1 MIPKSQSQSL
11 RNPETKKSS
20 EGVKDELR
28 SRASESGSLNKNHY
42 STKTLEKLV
51 KEFVA
56 SSGGSTADIFEK
68 TVDLIE
74 ELTGNEVPEDLLDLL
89 SKNGKQVI
97 KSRGQARIP
106 NFKHKKFTKYYQN
119 LDVKMKSSNPETVQD
134 KILSALRQQLTASVL
149 GNKRLRQKA
158 NHLPAYQPVAKI
170 NKNTFQSYYKSKILK
185 MMKNARP
192 LPSQVQTKL
201 QQELQDSLADQL
213 ENVQAQL
220 QTNKE
225 REVNAKKK
233 LEQELMKSLKKQ
245 LKEVLPRK

>member
-1 MIPKSQSQSL
+1 VP
-11 RNPETKKSS
+11 
-20 EGVKDELR
+20 V
-28 SRASESGSLNKNHY
+28 SLNKNHY
-42 STKTLEKLV
+42 STKTVEMLLRR
-51 KEFVA
+51 FVA
-56 SSGGSTADIFEK
+56 SSRGSTADIFEK
-68 TVDLIE
+68 TLDVIK
-74 ELTGNEVPEDLLDLL
+74 ELTDNDVPKDLLDFLNN
-89 SKNGKQVI
+89 NGKQVI
-97 KSRGQARIP
+97 KSRGKARVP

-119 LDVKMKSSNPETVQD
+119 LNVKMKSSNLPENGQD
-134 KILSALRQQLTASVL
+134 NILSALRQQLTTSVL

-170 NKNTFQSYYKSKILK
+170 NKKTFQSYYKSKIVK

-213 ENVQAQL
+213 GNVQAQL
-220 QTNKE
+220 QRNKE

-233 LEQELMKSLKKQ
+233 LEEELKKSLKKQ